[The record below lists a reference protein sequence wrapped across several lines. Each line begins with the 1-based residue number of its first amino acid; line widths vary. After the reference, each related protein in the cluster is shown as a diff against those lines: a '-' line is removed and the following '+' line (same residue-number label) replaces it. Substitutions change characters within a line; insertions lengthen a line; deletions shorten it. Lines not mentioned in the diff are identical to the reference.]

1 MLWLPH
7 DEDESAHI
15 GVVKRYL
22 ANRDG
27 KYLGAAIVG
36 GRCVIHQY
44 PVYQPMEMLGVDV
57 IVLQADVAVPAVA
70 RYLHAAVL
78 IVPPVISPDAEAR
91 LRQSEEYVGTVE

>member
-1 MLWLPH
+1 
-7 DEDESAHI
+7 
-15 GVVKRYL
+15 
-22 ANRDG
+22 
-27 KYLGAAIVG
+27 
-36 GRCVIHQY
+36 
-44 PVYQPMEMLGVDV
+44 MEMLGVDV